1 MTRRPASQPAR
12 HAFHPS
18 PAPTAA
24 LRVSAGPAV
33 QSRLY
38 IAQWYGIIGMNLKGG
53 RSGTNMDAPLLSKLR
68 LESVLETRDRWRR
81 LTAVCDALGG
91 RRRFAHR

>member
-1 MTRRPASQPAR
+1 ME
-12 HAFHPS
+12 
-18 PAPTAA
+18 
-24 LRVSAGPAV
+24 
-33 QSRLY
+33 
-38 IAQWYGIIGMNLKGG
+38 GG
-53 RSGTNMDAPLLSKLR
+53 RSGTVTNLDAPLRLSKLR

>member
-1 MTRRPASQPAR
+1 MTRRPARQPAR
-12 HAFHPS
+12 HAFL
-18 PAPTAA
+18 PAPT
-24 LRVSAGPAV
+24 VSAGPAV

>member
-1 MTRRPASQPAR
+1 MPVTRRPARQPAR
-12 HAFHPS
+12 HAFL
-18 PAPTAA
+18 PAPT
-24 LRVSAGPAV
+24 VSAGQAV

-38 IAQWYGIIGMNLKGG
+38 IAQWYGIIGMEGG
-53 RSGTNMDAPLLSKLR
+53 RSGTVTNLDAPLRLSKLR